1 MDAEPH
7 SGRCGPTDRLLRG
20 GATNRTEARRRLSQ
34 RRRRGMERASTCPVR
49 RRRGMERASTCPVG
63 PSNHRENGSDVPL
76 ISNFT
81 SKNASYRTHFS
92 YFYRRMALGR
102 SAGDMRAPSRRASL
116 SPTQEEAQ
124 RRQQRK
130 RLPLEDSS
138 QHSKTK
144 LHSPQRGK
152 VQDKWQQV
160 SVMPGIVR
168 LARKIPES
176 WGLSR

>member
-1 MDAEPH
+1 VDAEPH

-20 GATNRTEARRRLSQ
+20 GATNRTEALRRLSQ
-34 RRRRGMERASTCPVR
+34 R

-63 PSNHRENGSDVPL
+63 PSNHRENGSDFKL
-76 ISNFT
+76 YIKKTLRIHENH
-81 SKNASYRTHFS
+81 NRTHFS

-160 SVMPGIVR
+160 SVMQGIVR

>member
-1 MDAEPH
+1 VDAVGRPTDCFAVAQLTVLRHCGDCH
-7 SGRCGPTDRLLRG
+7 SGD
-20 GATNRTEARRRLSQ
+20 AAAWS
-34 RRRRGMERASTCPVR
+34 
-49 RRRGMERASTCPVG
+49 
-63 PSNHRENGSDVPL
+63 VPL
-76 ISNFT
+76 RAPWALPT
-81 SKNASYRTHFS
+81 TERMASDFKLYIKKTLRIHENHNRAHFS

-160 SVMPGIVR
+160 SVMQGIVR